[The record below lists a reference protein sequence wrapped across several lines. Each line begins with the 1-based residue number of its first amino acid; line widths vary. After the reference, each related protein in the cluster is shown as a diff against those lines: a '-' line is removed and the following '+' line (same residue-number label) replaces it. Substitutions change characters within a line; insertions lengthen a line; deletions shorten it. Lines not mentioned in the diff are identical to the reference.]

1 MQSVPASELPPNKH
15 QERSIRT
22 RTLLLDAAIESL
34 SEVGYAQ
41 ASTADISDRAG
52 VTRGAFLHH
61 FHTRSELFSQ
71 AIDHLTAR
79 QRDAVRQCAATVS
92 ETTPPADALVA
103 LVASMVAGELG
114 RASVELYVAIRHDD
128 DVRKHML
135 SVQHDL
141 THDVLAIASELI
153 GPRTTPDRL
162 QGAFWITVNLVRGSI
177 VDDMIGRNPIRRK
190 ELLARWTDL
199 AAVAL
204 AES

>member
-1 MQSVPASELPPNKH
+1 M
-15 QERSIRT
+15 RT
-22 RTLLLDAAIESL
+22 RALLLDAAIESL

-61 FHTRSELFSQ
+61 FHTRTELFSQ

-79 QRDAVRQCAATVS
+79 QRDAVRECADRVS
-92 ETTPPADALVA
+92 ATTPPAEVLVA

-177 VDDMIGRNPIRRK
+177 VDDMIGRNPVRRK
-190 ELLARWTDL
+190 ELLARWADL

-204 AES
+204 AEP